1 MTEATGDGIT
11 CDVAVIGAGTAGLA
25 AWDAA
30 TQAGARVALIERG
43 PGGTTCA
50 RVGCM
55 PSKLLIAAARA
66 AHEAR
71 GAGLFGIEVPRVGV
85 DGRAVMR
92 RLRAERDRF
101 VASVREGLSRIPEDL
116 RIAGTARFTG
126 PATLVVDGRLEVRAK
141 AVVIATGSSPSLPP
155 SLASVAGQVLTTD
168 TLLEIEDLPE
178 SLAVIGAGPV
188 GLEIAQAMTRLG
200 VRVTVFDPAETI
212 GGAIDPAVAACA
224 ETIIGREVDLRLR
237 TEITGA
243 SAEGE
248 GIRLCWRTG
257 EESGSGTFAR
267 VLAAAGRPPN
277 LSDLDL
283 PRAGLA
289 LAETGRPSVD
299 PRSLQCGTAP
309 VFIAGDASHL
319 RPVLHEASRQ
329 GRIAGRN
336 AARFPAVEAVE
347 PWPAFALVFSDP
359 EMAALGR
366 AFDSEAARDWL
377 IGEVSFADQ
386 GRARVM
392 GRNAGLA
399 RIYAEVDGR
408 LIGAEMIGP
417 GVEHLAHLLAV
428 AIQEGWTAQHLLA
441 RPYYHPTLEEALT
454 TALGEIAARAGGAT
468 PDSPRVSSPRPIR

>member
-1 MTEATGDGIT
+1 MTGGSRDGIS

-30 TQAGARVALIERG
+30 TREGARAALIERG

-71 GAGLFGIEVPRVGV
+71 GAGLFGIEVPQVGV

-101 VASVREGLSRIPEDL
+101 VATIRAGLGRVPEDL
-116 RIAGTARFTG
+116 RVAGEARFTG
-126 PATLVVDGRLEVRAK
+126 PATLLVDGRVEVRAN

-155 SLASVAGQVLTTD
+155 SLAGVAGRVLTTD
-168 TLLEIEDLPE
+168 TLFESEDLPD
-178 SLAVIGAGPV
+178 SLAVLGAGPV
-188 GLEIAQAMTRLG
+188 GIEIAQAMTRLG
-200 VRVTVFDPAETI
+200 VRVTVFDPAQTI
-212 GGAIDPAVAACA
+212 GGAADPAVAASA
-224 ETIIGREVDLRLR
+224 EAIIGREVDLRLR
-237 TEITGA
+237 TEVTQA
-243 SAEGE
+243 SPDGE
-248 GIRLCWRTG
+248 GIRLHWRSGGETG
-257 EESGSGTFAR
+257 SAAFAR

-277 LSDLDL
+277 LADLDL
-283 PRAGLA
+283 GRAGLDLDA
-289 LAETGRPSVD
+289 SGRPEIH
-299 PRSLQCGTAP
+299 PHSLQCGQAP
-309 VFIAGDASHL
+309 LFIAGDANRL

-336 AARFPAVEAVE
+336 AARFPRVEAPA
-347 PWPAFALVFSDP
+347 PWPAFALVFTDP
-359 EMAALGR
+359 EMAAVGC
-366 AFDSEAARDWL
+366 AFDPEAARDWL

-399 RIYAEVDGR
+399 RIYAQPDGR
-408 LIGAEMIGP
+408 LIGAEMVGP
-417 GVEHLAHLLAV
+417 GVEHLAHLLAA
-428 AIQEGWTAQHLLA
+428 AIQEGWTARRLLD
-441 RPYYHPTLEEALT
+441 RPYYHPTLEEGLT
-454 TALGEIAARAGGAT
+454 TALGALASREAT
-468 PDSPRVSSPRPIR
+468 PEPPRVSSPRAIR